1 MARRLGL
8 LGGSFDP
15 IHLGHLLIAEEARAA
30 LGLDRVLFVPARRS
44 PFKPALPEASDPDRV
59 AMIEAAIA
67 DQPAFAL
74 HRAELERPPPSYTID
89 TLRALRPAPGE
100 AAELWLILGSDALAG
115 FGGWREAAAILD
127 LARLA
132 VFERPGPLSGLP
144 SGPPPR
150 PSRTDTG
157 AEDAEGRGTV
167 EAPPPAAPRPPGLE
181 ARIDR
186 LDAPLVGIS
195 STDLRRRL
203 RSGRTVRYQVPA
215 AVEALIRARG
225 LYGSGAPAGERGD
238 S

>member
-30 LGLDRVLFVPARRS
+30 LALDRVLFVPARRS
-44 PFKPALPEASDPDRV
+44 PFKPAPPEASDPDRV

-74 HRAELERPPPSYTID
+74 HRAELERPAPSYTID
-89 TLRALRPAPGE
+89 TLRTLHAAPGE
-100 AAELWLILGSDALAG
+100 APELWLILGSDALAG
-115 FGGWREAAAILD
+115 FGGWREADAILA

-132 VFERPGPLSGLP
+132 VFERRGPLSGTP
-144 SGPPPR
+144 SRPASPDAGAGDPKRKGTATGPPP
-150 PSRTDTG
+150 S
-157 AEDAEGRGTV
+157 
-167 EAPPPAAPRPPGLE
+167 APTPPGLE
-181 ARIDR
+181 ERVDR

-203 RSGRTVRYQVPA
+203 HSGRTVRYQVPA
-215 AVEALIRARG
+215 PVEALIHARG
-225 LYGSGAPAGERGD
+225 LYGIAAPAVGRGD